1 MGVGAIAG
9 TTAVVG
15 TTASLEVVGG
25 AVVGATAAAQAA
37 RSSLAGAGGATAGGT
52 SAAAGAGAVSS
63 TDRTLGSAV
72 SSTLG
77 SAVSSTLGSAVS
89 STRRRG
95 ADSLGCY
102 VRAVSVEIWALL
114 HSSLGSVKHVNPPM
128 PQKPQGAGNPYRNR
142 GYGAR
147 PTRAP
152 GREEARAETPE
163 TDRSRTD
170 PTRGHRPP
178 RSGPPPGGVRA
189 LQLATCQPA
198 PRCAALRRGRNKTGT
213 GLALPL
219 LDLICESGS
228 PHHISTPHTA
238 SCIMNYQLSSL
249 FSFSLLFGT
258 RCSLMPA
265 DLAH

>member
-1 MGVGAIAG
+1 MRAVADAGAVVGVGAIAG

-25 AVVGATAAAQAA
+25 AFVGATAAAQAA

-63 TDRTLGSAV
+63 TDR
-72 SSTLG
+72 TLG

-128 PQKPQGAGNPYRNR
+128 PQKPQGAGNPYRNC

-152 GREEARAETPE
+152 GREEAESRDAR
-163 TDRSRTD
+163 DRPK
-170 PTRGHRPP
+170 PTRPDP
-178 RSGPPPGGVRA
+178 RSPPTSLGP
-189 LQLATCQPA
+189 
-198 PRCAALRRGRNKTGT
+198 AAGR
-213 GLALPL
+213 
-219 LDLICESGS
+219 
-228 PHHISTPHTA
+228 
-238 SCIMNYQLSSL
+238 
-249 FSFSLLFGT
+249 
-258 RCSLMPA
+258 
-265 DLAH
+265 

>member
-1 MGVGAIAG
+1 M
-9 TTAVVG
+9 
-15 TTASLEVVGG
+15 
-25 AVVGATAAAQAA
+25 GATAAAQAA

-128 PQKPQGAGNPYRNR
+128 PQKPQGAGNPYRNC

-170 PTRGHRPP
+170 PTRGHRP
-178 RSGPPPGGVRA
+178 GPPLGPAAGVRA
-189 LQLATCQPA
+189 LRTSNLPTPA

-238 SCIMNYQLSSL
+238 SCIMNYQL

>member
-1 MGVGAIAG
+1 MRAVADAGAVVGVGAIAG

-25 AVVGATAAAQAA
+25 AFVGATAAAQAA

-63 TDRTLGSAV
+63 TDR
-72 SSTLG
+72 TLG

-128 PQKPQGAGNPYRNR
+128 PQKPQGAGNPYRNC

-178 RSGPPPGGVRA
+178 RSGPPPGGEGPPTSNLPTRSPVCGAAART
-189 LQLATCQPA
+189 QQNWYRTC
-198 PRCAALRRGRNKTGT
+198 
-213 GLALPL
+213 LAL
-219 LDLICESGS
+219 
-228 PHHISTPHTA
+228 T
-238 SCIMNYQLSSL
+238 
-249 FSFSLLFGT
+249 
-258 RCSLMPA
+258 
-265 DLAH
+265 

>member
-1 MGVGAIAG
+1 
-9 TTAVVG
+9 
-15 TTASLEVVGG
+15 
-25 AVVGATAAAQAA
+25 VGATAAAQAA

-128 PQKPQGAGNPYRNR
+128 PQKPQGAGNPYRNC

-170 PTRGHRPP
+170 PTRGHRP
-178 RSGPPPGGVRA
+178 GPPLGPAAGPVRA
-189 LQLATCQPA
+189 LRTSNLPTPA

-238 SCIMNYQLSSL
+238 SCIMNYQL

>member
-1 MGVGAIAG
+1 M
-9 TTAVVG
+9 
-15 TTASLEVVGG
+15 
-25 AVVGATAAAQAA
+25 GATAAAQAA

-63 TDRTLGSAV
+63 TDR
-72 SSTLG
+72 TLG

-128 PQKPQGAGNPYRNR
+128 PQKPQGAGNPYRNC

-152 GREEARAETPE
+152 GREEARA
-163 TDRSRTD
+163 DRRPRPTEAD
-170 PTRGHRPP
+170 PTRPAVTAHLARA
-178 RSGPPPGGVRA
+178 RRRAVRA

-213 GLALPL
+213 GACLAL
-219 LDLICESGS
+219 
-228 PHHISTPHTA
+228 T
-238 SCIMNYQLSSL
+238 
-249 FSFSLLFGT
+249 
-258 RCSLMPA
+258 
-265 DLAH
+265 